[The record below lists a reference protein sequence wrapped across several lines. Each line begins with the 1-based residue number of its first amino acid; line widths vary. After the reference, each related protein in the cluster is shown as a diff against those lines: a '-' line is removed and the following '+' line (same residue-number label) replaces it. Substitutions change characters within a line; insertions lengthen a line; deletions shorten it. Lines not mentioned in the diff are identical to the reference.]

1 MRKLH
6 LLLIMLACC
15 LSGNVRAEVY
25 SGECGAYPYK
35 ITWELEMATGSLC
48 FYGKGM
54 MKDFSSSST
63 APWYRYREHIK
74 SVYYISNSTTGISN
88 ISSYAFY
95 GCDSL
100 KNISITGDVTSI
112 GEYAFS
118 GCTSLTNID
127 IPGSVIS
134 IDIYAFSGCSNL
146 ISIDLSKTGSN
157 GAIPIA
163 AHTFSG
169 CSSLKD
175 IKMPAKLASIGNY
188 AFAGCS
194 SLEGIDLPTSIYY
207 SIGDHAFEGCKLKEI
222 ILLENIRSIGHYAFA
237 SCDSLK
243 NVKIASSK
251 TQLGVNVFYNCKKI
265 PLPLLTSD
273 GEKLIKESPQY
284 SGHYTLSPNIRYI
297 ENRAFEGCNKITSID
312 IPNSVV
318 SIGAYAFSCC
328 HGLTSVTLP
337 ESITTIGNSAFEQC
351 SQLQSINIPNTIES
365 INAKTFEN
373 CTKLSHISIPE
384 SVVSIGDS
392 AFFKCNK
399 LEKLHIPNSVEQI
412 GVGALDC
419 GVVELTIPFIGVS
432 RTSDMYPC
440 LCIFTRNRTSSKV
453 SYYQFSKTLK
463 KLTLTDLH
471 KCYDGTLG
479 NRANDW
485 DTSID
490 SIFITDLSGSITDG
504 ARKICQS
511 AQNLYI
517 TANDDRTTLYQ
528 GIFKGLSTLRSLTL
542 PFPGSGT
549 KENTGSFASLFGT
562 ESYYPNMK
570 KVGSYYI
577 PANLNEVTISEGC
590 EQLPTGAF
598 KNCSMIEK
606 LTLPTTLKGVKEE
619 ALYGCDGLTDIYVK
633 RALPPSAYESTF
645 TGVNQFGCT
654 LHVPHDSK
662 KFYSVATGWKYF
674 YFIEEEAPLTIH
686 VTKNIENAGEILGLE
701 QYQPGQTAELE
712 AIAHSG
718 YKFAAW
724 TEEGLTIST
733 ESKLSLTVVDS
744 RELIAVFV
752 PVTNENAIGVNTGKG
767 KAVFTWEQEEG
778 AERYVL
784 NVYADE
790 GKTILVHSSTF
801 DANGTV
807 VTRSGVN
814 FTAEVTGLNEEESYY
829 YDITAYAEENVVL
842 SQYTGTFTVL
852 ANGIAV
858 SPDSRIMCRPVRG
871 GLCIENAA
879 GMPVRIFNLKGQAVY
894 SQSTGS
900 NRNVIALPSGMY
912 IVRISE
918 LTQKC
923 AVH

>member
-25 SGECGAYPYK
+25 SGTCGFGTPKNITWRLDTETGEIRFSGYGEMNSYTSASVTPTYRILPPWYPYK
-35 ITWELEMATGSLC
+35 KYIKSII
-48 FYGKGM
+48 
-54 MKDFSSSST
+54 FSS
-63 APWYRYREHIK
+63 
-74 SVYYISNSTTGISN
+74 GITN
-88 ISSYAFY
+88 ISSWAFSECPSLSEISISNTIRSIGNSAFYNCDSLIEIHIGENIKYVDDHAFSNCGSLKSVEITGENVKYVGNYAFSN
-95 GCDSL
+95 CDSL
-100 KNISITGDVTSI
+100 KSVEIRSATSI
-112 GEYAFS
+112 GRSAFKACYSLTKIHIGENVKSIGGYAFS
-118 GCTSLTNID
+118 D
-127 IPGSVIS
+127 
-134 IDIYAFSGCSNL
+134 
-146 ISIDLSKTGSN
+146 
-157 GAIPIA
+157 
-163 AHTFSG
+163 
-169 CSSLKD
+169 
-175 IKMPAKLASIGNY
+175 
-188 AFAGCS
+188 
-194 SLEGIDLPTSIYY
+194 
-207 SIGDHAFEGCKLKEI
+207 
-222 ILLENIRSIGHYAFA
+222 
-237 SCDSLK
+237 CDSLK
-243 NVKIASSK
+243 SVEIESSK
-251 TQLGVNVFYNCKKI
+251 TIIGYRAFNGCRKI
-265 PLPLLTSD
+265 PFPLLTND
-273 GEKLIKESPQY
+273 GKKLVKESYQY
-284 SGHYTLSPNIRYI
+284 SGHYTLSPNIQYI
-297 ENRAFEGCNKITSID
+297 ESSAFEGCNKITSID
-312 IPNSVV
+312 IPNSVT
-318 SIGAYAFSCC
+318 SIGAYAFSGCG
-328 HGLTSVTLP
+328 GLTSITLP
-337 ESITTIGNSAFEQC
+337 ESITTIGNRAFGEC
-351 SQLQSINIPNTIES
+351 RQLQSINIPNTIDS

-392 AFFKCNK
+392 AFLKCSK

-419 GVVELTIPFIGVS
+419 GIVELTIPFIGVS
-432 RTSDMYPC
+432 RTSEKHPC
-440 LCIFTRNRTSSKV
+440 LAIFSRIGNSWDGFH
-453 SYYQFSKTLK
+453 YQFPITLK

-471 KCYDGTLG
+471 KCNNSGEQYEKKTIY
-479 NRANDW
+479 NSW
-485 DTSID
+485 ETSIE
-490 SIFITDLSGSITDG
+490 SIFITNFSASFLQYVNESKWTGYYTISDG
-504 ARKICQS
+504 ARNICHS
-511 AQNLYI
+511 TQNLYI
-517 TANDDRTTLYQ
+517 TINEDCTNLPER
-528 GIFKGLSTLRSLTL
+528 IFTGLSTLRSLTL
-542 PFPGSGT
+542 PFSGSGT

-562 ESYYPNMK
+562 KENSNMK
-570 KVGSYYI
+570 KVGSYYL
-577 PANLNEVTISEGC
+577 PAELKEVTISEGC

-871 GLCIENAA
+871 GLCIENAT

-912 IVRISE
+912 IVRIGE

>member
-1 MRKLH
+1 
-6 LLLIMLACC
+6 
-15 LSGNVRAEVY
+15 
-25 SGECGAYPYK
+25 
-35 ITWELEMATGSLC
+35 
-48 FYGKGM
+48 
-54 MKDFSSSST
+54 
-63 APWYRYREHIK
+63 
-74 SVYYISNSTTGISN
+74 
-88 ISSYAFY
+88 
-95 GCDSL
+95 
-100 KNISITGDVTSI
+100 
-112 GEYAFS
+112 
-118 GCTSLTNID
+118 
-127 IPGSVIS
+127 
-134 IDIYAFSGCSNL
+134 
-146 ISIDLSKTGSN
+146 
-157 GAIPIA
+157 
-163 AHTFSG
+163 
-169 CSSLKD
+169 
-175 IKMPAKLASIGNY
+175 
-188 AFAGCS
+188 
-194 SLEGIDLPTSIYY
+194 
-207 SIGDHAFEGCKLKEI
+207 
-222 ILLENIRSIGHYAFA
+222 
-237 SCDSLK
+237 
-243 NVKIASSK
+243 
-251 TQLGVNVFYNCKKI
+251 
-265 PLPLLTSD
+265 
-273 GEKLIKESPQY
+273 
-284 SGHYTLSPNIRYI
+284 
-297 ENRAFEGCNKITSID
+297 
-312 IPNSVV
+312 
-318 SIGAYAFSCC
+318 
-328 HGLTSVTLP
+328 
-337 ESITTIGNSAFEQC
+337 
-351 SQLQSINIPNTIES
+351 
-365 INAKTFEN
+365 
-373 CTKLSHISIPE
+373 
-384 SVVSIGDS
+384 
-392 AFFKCNK
+392 
-399 LEKLHIPNSVEQI
+399 
-412 GVGALDC
+412 
-419 GVVELTIPFIGVS
+419 
-432 RTSDMYPC
+432 
-440 LCIFTRNRTSSKV
+440 
-453 SYYQFSKTLK
+453 
-463 KLTLTDLH
+463 
-471 KCYDGTLG
+471 
-479 NRANDW
+479 
-485 DTSID
+485 
-490 SIFITDLSGSITDG
+490 
-504 ARKICQS
+504 
-511 AQNLYI
+511 
-517 TANDDRTTLYQ
+517 
-528 GIFKGLSTLRSLTL
+528 
-542 PFPGSGT
+542 
-549 KENTGSFASLFGT
+549 
-562 ESYYPNMK
+562 MK

-606 LTLPTTLKGVKEE
+606 LTLPTTLKDVKEE

-752 PVTNENAIGVNTGKG
+752 PVSNENAIGVNTGKG

-778 AERYVL
+778 AEHYVL

-852 ANGIAV
+852 ANGIAT
-858 SPDSRIMCRPVRG
+858 SPDSRIMCRPVHG

-900 NRNVIALPSGMY
+900 NRDVITLPSGMY
-912 IVRISE
+912 IVRIGE

>member
-1 MRKLH
+1 M
-6 LLLIMLACC
+6 
-15 LSGNVRAEVY
+15 
-25 SGECGAYPYK
+25 
-35 ITWELEMATGSLC
+35 
-48 FYGKGM
+48 
-54 MKDFSSSST
+54 
-63 APWYRYREHIK
+63 
-74 SVYYISNSTTGISN
+74 
-88 ISSYAFY
+88 
-95 GCDSL
+95 
-100 KNISITGDVTSI
+100 
-112 GEYAFS
+112 
-118 GCTSLTNID
+118 
-127 IPGSVIS
+127 
-134 IDIYAFSGCSNL
+134 
-146 ISIDLSKTGSN
+146 
-157 GAIPIA
+157 
-163 AHTFSG
+163 
-169 CSSLKD
+169 
-175 IKMPAKLASIGNY
+175 
-188 AFAGCS
+188 
-194 SLEGIDLPTSIYY
+194 
-207 SIGDHAFEGCKLKEI
+207 
-222 ILLENIRSIGHYAFA
+222 
-237 SCDSLK
+237 
-243 NVKIASSK
+243 
-251 TQLGVNVFYNCKKI
+251 
-265 PLPLLTSD
+265 
-273 GEKLIKESPQY
+273 
-284 SGHYTLSPNIRYI
+284 
-297 ENRAFEGCNKITSID
+297 
-312 IPNSVV
+312 
-318 SIGAYAFSCC
+318 
-328 HGLTSVTLP
+328 
-337 ESITTIGNSAFEQC
+337 
-351 SQLQSINIPNTIES
+351 PNTIES

-392 AFFKCNK
+392 AFLKCSK

-432 RTSDMYPC
+432 RTSEKHPC
-440 LCIFTRNRTSSKV
+440 LAIFSRTGNSWDGFH
-453 SYYQFSKTLK
+453 YQFPTTLK

-471 KCYDGTLG
+471 KCNNSGEQYEKKTIY
-479 NRANDW
+479 NSW
-485 DTSID
+485 ETSID
-490 SIFITDLSGSITDG
+490 NIFITNFSASFLQYVSESKWTGYYTISDG
-504 ARKICQS
+504 ARNICHS
-511 AQNLYI
+511 TQNLYI
-517 TANDDRTTLYQ
+517 TINEDCTNLPER
-528 GIFKGLSTLRSLTL
+528 IFTGLSTLRSLTL
-542 PFPGSGT
+542 PFSGSGT

-562 ESYYPNMK
+562 KENSSMK
-570 KVGSYYI
+570 KVGSYYL
-577 PANLNEVTISEGC
+577 PAEQNEVTISEGC

-829 YDITAYAEENVVL
+829 YDITAYAEENIVL

-852 ANGIAV
+852 ANGIAT
-858 SPDSRIMCRPVRG
+858 SPDSRIMCRHVRG

-879 GMPVRIFNLKGQAVY
+879 GMPVRIFNLKGQAMY

-912 IVRISE
+912 IVRIGE